1 MVVTVVYLDSL
12 FLLNFI
18 LDYLLLL
25 VTARVA
31 DGPFSRLRLALGAL
45 VGGGYAAACFLPGL
59 AFLALPPVK
68 LCAALVMVLAAFG
81 GQEHLLRML
90 LLFLAL
96 SCALGGGVLAVS
108 LLGGTGLS
116 LENGI
121 PATGMDLK
129 VLLLAAAGCYLLLTV
144 AARRMGRHTRSGG
157 ELVPVTLELGER
169 RVELTALLDTG
180 NTLTDPAGNQPVVVA
195 EAAAIRP
202 LLPPEVIL
210 TSPDLRDP
218 VEGLERLSG
227 LWEPSRFRLLPYR
240 AVGVSCGMLLAL
252 RVDRAVIDG
261 HERRLVLVAL
271 SPGPVSDGGGYR
283 ALVGVV

>member
-1 MVVTVVYLDSL
+1 MTVVYLDSL

-25 VTARVA
+25 VTAKAA
-31 DGPFSRLRLALGAL
+31 DRPFSRLRLALGAL
-45 VGGGYAAACFLPGL
+45 VGSGYAAACVLPGL

-68 LCAALVMVLAAFG
+68 LCAALAMVLTAFG
-81 GQEHLLRML
+81 GQDHLLRML

-96 SCALGGGVLAVS
+96 SCALGGGVLAIS
-108 LLGGTGLS
+108 LLRGTGLS

-129 VLLLAAAGCYLLLTV
+129 VLLLAAAGCYLLLSL
-144 AARRMGRHTRSGG
+144 ASRRVGRHTRGGG
-157 ELVPVTLELGER
+157 ELVPVRMELEGR
-169 RVELTALLDTG
+169 RVELTGLLDTG
-180 NTLTDPAGNQPVVVA
+180 NTLTDPAGNQPVMVV
-195 EAAAIRP
+195 EAAAVQR
-202 LLPPEVIL
+202 LLPPEAAL
-210 TSPDLRDP
+210 TEDDLREP
-218 VEGLERLSG
+218 AAGLERLSA
-227 LWEPSRFRLLPYR
+227 LWEPGRFRLLPYR

-261 HERRLVLVAL
+261 HERKRMLVAL

-283 ALVGVV
+283 ALVGVG